1 MLLPAGALG
10 DRSGRRRALLAGLAV
25 FGAGSVAAALT
36 TTPAQ
41 LIAMRTVMGVGAA
54 FIMPATLS
62 LLAALFPQPGERARA
77 IGIWSATSGLGVA
90 LGPTVGG
97 YLLEHHSWSS
107 IFWVNVPVVALALA
121 GTVLLVPASRAGLR
135 ARLDLPGAVL
145 ATLAFT
151 AVTYTVIEA
160 PDSGWTSGTTI
171 VRATASILLLAG
183 FVGWELRSSHP
194 MVDLS
199 LFRVRAFAAANLS
212 VAVLFFGLSGITFLA
227 TQILQFVLGYDTL
240 AAGIRSLPSAIAL
253 MVAAP
258 LGTRLAARFG
268 VRTVAAA
275 GLTMMAV
282 GLALFTTAGAQS
294 GYLDFLPGLV
304 LVSAGLGLAMAPNT
318 QAVMMTL
325 PPAKTGVGS
334 AITSTTRN
342 LGGVIGVAVFGSVA
356 GSLFTSSMSAG
367 RLPGGPAATQSISAA
382 ATVAQH
388 LPGPQS
394 SVLLHAAAHS
404 FVHATG
410 TASWVGAAV
419 TLATV
424 PVAFVCLPRRGGRK

>member
-1 MLLPAGALG
+1 
-10 DRSGRRRALLAGLAV
+10 
-25 FGAGSVAAALT
+25 
-36 TTPAQ
+36 
-41 LIAMRTVMGVGAA
+41 
-54 FIMPATLS
+54 
-62 LLAALFPQPGERARA
+62 
-77 IGIWSATSGLGVA
+77 
-90 LGPTVGG
+90 
-97 YLLEHHSWSS
+97 
-107 IFWVNVPVVALALA
+107 
-121 GTVLLVPASRAGLR
+121 
-135 ARLDLPGAVL
+135 
-145 ATLAFT
+145 
-151 AVTYTVIEA
+151 
-160 PDSGWTSGTTI
+160 
-171 VRATASILLLAG
+171 
-183 FVGWELRSSHP
+183 
-194 MVDLS
+194 
-199 LFRVRAFAAANLS
+199 
-212 VAVLFFGLSGITFLA
+212 
-227 TQILQFVLGYDTL
+227 
-240 AAGIRSLPSAIAL
+240 
-253 MVAAP
+253 
-258 LGTRLAARFG
+258 
-268 VRTVAAA
+268 
-275 GLTMMAV
+275 
-282 GLALFTTAGAQS
+282 
-294 GYLDFLPGLV
+294 
-304 LVSAGLGLAMAPNT
+304 MAPNT